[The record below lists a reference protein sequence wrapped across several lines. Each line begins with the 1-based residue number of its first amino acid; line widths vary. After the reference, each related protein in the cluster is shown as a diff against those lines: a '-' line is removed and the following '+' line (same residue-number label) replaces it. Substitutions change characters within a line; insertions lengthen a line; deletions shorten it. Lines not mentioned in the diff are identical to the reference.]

1 MYQTIRKVN
10 PQNMQIG
17 MVIKLGQ
24 FETIQKETAKQ
35 NESELQDLLD
45 VK

>member
-10 PQNMQIG
+10 PQNTQIG

-35 NESELQDLLD
+35 NESELQDLPY